1 MTDHTGDHSIH
12 SPDEDLLDRGAFV
25 EGLAKALVKKSGDG
39 YLATS
44 VVLGLTGPWGSGK
57 SSIINLLEEHLTK
70 IGNKGIAVTV
80 FNPWLVHG
88 RDALLEAYFN
98 SLRDAVGR
106 SGAERVQDILSS
118 LKELERNIKEIS
130 IPILILLCIVSI
142 IISILTSLYFGIS
155 NGITIFLIFILF
167 GSTNWFR
174 KLISQEWLPTL
185 NKKDLY
191 NEKKVLEVKLAK
203 KKIAVVVLIDE
214 LDRVE
219 DDDVR
224 VVAQMIKAIG
234 DVKGISYLV
243 AYDPDRVAGALGQG
257 VGRSQRLESGRLYLE
272 KIVQSPI
279 PMRPL
284 FINDVEKLFEAI
296 IDGNF
301 VEFKQSIDK
310 FEYGSEI
317 LKYIISK
324 LNTPREAKRLL
335 GSYKIFNNML
345 DGEIPEIDILGYC
358 WILTKSPV
366 LRDRVAENFDELVDD
381 PSNVYKRAAQSSSGN
396 AKPSLVE
403 ILGKEADSQRELLEL
418 LFPYFGKQ
426 RSGSTDGDRISKRRN
441 IVRLLYLGDPPHQVS
456 RKAVDA
462 LWCKAVDET
471 IDPDLKVLID
481 KNELGDF
488 LDRLEDVLPSLSV
501 DGDSKFW
508 LALSKAL
515 VRPTDWL
522 LEPEPNGN
530 LADDAAAVLLNFGTS
545 SDVNRERC
553 KSIIKAL
560 MDSDDYTLLP
570 KIVRR
575 HLFAH
580 GLVENQEK
588 RNGKTIFDRDET
600 LELVENVYKHFVNEL
615 SDGKFLRKILNG
627 DALFM
632 LIQSGLWTESETH
645 SFTDLLENPDARKT
659 VAALLTPPGYSIDK
673 EALQGFMD
681 VDKVLGFMKNAN
693 EGDTANDV
701 WIDTC
706 LRRFRAALEGK
717 SLWNL
722 ND

>member
-1 MTDHTGDHSIH
+1 M
-12 SPDEDLLDRGAFV
+12 LD
-25 EGLAKALVKKSGDG
+25 
-39 YLATS
+39 
-44 VVLGLTGPWGSGK
+44 
-57 SSIINLLEEHLTK
+57 
-70 IGNKGIAVTV
+70 
-80 FNPWLVHG
+80 
-88 RDALLEAYFN
+88 
-98 SLRDAVGR
+98 
-106 SGAERVQDILSS
+106 
-118 LKELERNIKEIS
+118 
-130 IPILILLCIVSI
+130 
-142 IISILTSLYFGIS
+142 
-155 NGITIFLIFILF
+155 
-167 GSTNWFR
+167 
-174 KLISQEWLPTL
+174 
-185 NKKDLY
+185 
-191 NEKKVLEVKLAK
+191 
-203 KKIAVVVLIDE
+203 
-214 LDRVE
+214 
-219 DDDVR
+219 
-224 VVAQMIKAIG
+224 
-234 DVKGISYLV
+234 
-243 AYDPDRVAGALGQG
+243 
-257 VGRSQRLESGRLYLE
+257 
-272 KIVQSPI
+272 
-279 PMRPL
+279 
-284 FINDVEKLFEAI
+284 
-296 IDGNF
+296 
-301 VEFKQSIDK
+301 
-310 FEYGSEI
+310 SEI
-317 LKYIISK
+317 P
-324 LNTPREAKRLL
+324 N
-335 GSYKIFNNML
+335 
-345 DGEIPEIDILGYC
+345 IDLLGYC
-358 WILTKSPV
+358 WILTKLPS
-366 LRDRVAENFDELVDD
+366 LRNRIADHFDDLVDHPAD
-381 PSNVYKRAAQSSSGN
+381 PYRRLSQTPTGNGKLDVSN
-396 AKPSLVE
+396 
-403 ILGKEADSQRELLEL
+403 ILGKEANLHRQLLEF
-418 LFPYFGKQ
+418 LFPRFGKQ
-426 RSGSTDGDRISKRRN
+426 RSSESTDERISGRRN
-441 IVRLLYLGDPPHQVS
+441 IIRLLYLGDPPHQVS

-488 LDRLEDVLPSLSV
+488 LDRLADVLPSLSV

-522 LEPEPNGN
+522 LKPEPNGN

-632 LIQSGLWTESETH
+632 LIQSGLWTVSETH

>member
-1 MTDHTGDHSIH
+1 MTDHSTDHPIH
-12 SPDEDLLDRGAFV
+12 SPKEDLLDRAAFV
-25 EGLAKALVKKSGDG
+25 KGLGRALVKKKDG
-39 YLATS
+39 GGYQATS

-57 SSIINLLEEHLTK
+57 SSIINLLKSHLLETGGGK
-70 IGNKGIAVTV
+70 IAVAV

-88 RDALLEAYFN
+88 RDALLEAYF
-98 SLRDAVGR
+98 SALREAIGKN
-106 SGAERVQDILSS
+106 
-118 LKELERNIKEIS
+118 LKEHLSDWLMMIDKYRRGIKFLAYGLANAVDAAGAGGTATVGASAVNKTIDNIS
-130 IPILILLCIVSI
+130 PPDNPSYL
-142 IISILTSLYFGIS
+142 
-155 NGITIFLIFILF
+155 
-167 GSTNWFR
+167 
-174 KLISQEWLPTL
+174 
-185 NKKDLY
+185 D
-191 NEKKVLEVKLAK
+191 EKKTLEKKLETRNV
-203 KKIAVVVLIDE
+203 AVVVLVDE

-224 VVAQMIKAIG
+224 AVAQLIKAVG
-234 DVKGISYLV
+234 DIKGISYLV
-243 AYDPDRVAGALGQG
+243 AYDPDRVADALGRG
-257 VGRSQRLESGRLYLE
+257 TTRRQRLETGHRYIE
-272 KIVQSPI
+272 KIIQHPI
-279 PMRPL
+279 PIRPM
-284 FINDVEKLFEAI
+284 FEHDVDRLLR
-296 IDGNF
+296 NV
-301 VEFKQSIDK
+301 VEENLDKFKQKIDTY
-310 FEYGSEI
+310 EYGSDI
-317 LKYIISK
+317 FKVIVSDIK
-324 LNTPREAKRLL
+324 TPRELKRLIGTFNIL
-335 GSYKIFNNML
+335 NNML
-345 DGEIPEIDILGYC
+345 DSEIPNIDLLGYC
-358 WILTKSPV
+358 WILTKLPS
-366 LRDRVAENFDELVDD
+366 LRNRIADHFDDLVDHPAD
-381 PSNVYKRAAQSSSGN
+381 PYRRLSQTPTGNGKLDVSN
-396 AKPSLVE
+396 
-403 ILGKEADSQRELLEL
+403 ILGKEANLHRQLLEF
-418 LFPYFGKQ
+418 LFPRFGKQ
-426 RSGSTDGDRISKRRN
+426 RSSESTDERISGRRN
-441 IVRLLYLGDPPHQVS
+441 IIRLLYLGDPPHQVS

-522 LEPEPNGN
+522 LKPEPNGN

-632 LIQSGLWTESETH
+632 LIQSGLWTVSETH